1 MRGSCDSTCN
11 KELESEE
18 KNKIGGDEEAGEKDE
33 SAVDLFYDDK
43 NEYSTHDIV
52 PYHHIITN
60 NERDCHNTEPNSARV
75 NFTMTVTYKK
85 FLRTPSNPLP
95 LRLQW

>member
-1 MRGSCDSTCN
+1 MTRPVIKNSNRRT
-11 KELESEE
+11 

-52 PYHHIITN
+52 PYHHIITT

-75 NFTMTVTYKK
+75 NFTMTGTYKK
-85 FLRTPSNPLP
+85 FLRTPSTPP
-95 LRLQW
+95 PRLQ